1 MEYSKS
7 PHAPS
12 PKRPRTPPS
21 DLCGDR
27 KEPRLSPLHHAT
39 ECATTCSASRRKCFE
54 NRQLLAD
61 RDALEKSKAA
71 LSERLVHTQSSLGD
85 LSCKTPAH
93 ELEQKLQ
100 DASARARASKEINST
115 AGYSKQTTKE
125 ADSFLQS
132 CERWKTRLIALNRE
146 QETKTQKAPTQQ
158 VQSVVRDL
166 VTSVE
171 MDTLRRGH
179 CLVSSEERQET
190 EAFEAMERQLMADRV
205 VELETQLAQKRAVER
220 EKEMELSSLR
230 EAQEDQVLAKQEV
243 AALEDEKKRRTEE
256 LTQMKNKME
265 AVEAEKATLKQQNKK
280 LVEES
285 EEIKKLQRAFKA
297 RDAKMITVLK
307 TEREKSS
314 QRKQELQILYAK
326 FSSSMDSVSEK
337 AMRLEEVEQQ
347 LRYAQSD
354 VRAVETRQK
363 ELERQITSLQ
373 EENSSLLALQQR
385 EKEGA
390 EEVQTQLRE
399 RKKVESQLLAE
410 IAQLKAQ
417 NEALKRQQAEREHQS
432 VGQPSTERTID
443 DESTLVA
450 QLAEKE
456 ALQMFIRRYHSTAE
470 DKCRQLMEKVNA
482 LESQRAS
489 TQAQTALERL
499 INSTGE
505 DDASGKNQ
513 KLDALRAE
521 NRVLRRDLARSRRVG
536 RSLESDV
543 SRLRRQR
550 QKELSYERR
559 TKRELQTRE
568 STLAGWERDCT
579 QLQGT
584 LVCLKAR
591 LVEELVLQERKEVQR
606 VVGGLVDR
614 VELSRTTEDL
624 QDAQRDVTW
633 LQTMDEEWHDYA
645 ATEEKQRRGVEE
657 LNAVERQLTTER
669 VGKLTT
675 QLETS
680 QRRLHEE
687 EAAAVELNNMCD
699 LLKQEVTCQAQWLT
713 GFSLNSMAMV
723 NIQSQLSNRMQ
734 EQQAEQS
741 KQLSQLEAD
750 KTELEEQLRVSQL
763 NAQQTAM
770 SLKKKKKKV
779 QTELATLRSQL
790 QDHGAT

>member
-1 MEYSKS
+1 MARSNQ
-7 PHAPS
+7 
-12 PKRPRTPPS
+12 KRPR
-21 DLCGDR
+21 
-27 KEPRLSPLHHAT
+27 
-39 ECATTCSASRRKCFE
+39 
-54 NRQLLAD
+54 
-61 RDALEKSKAA
+61 
-71 LSERLVHTQSSLGD
+71 
-85 LSCKTPAH
+85 
-93 ELEQKLQ
+93 
-100 DASARARASKEINST
+100 
-115 AGYSKQTTKE
+115 
-125 ADSFLQS
+125 
-132 CERWKTRLIALNRE
+132 
-146 QETKTQKAPTQQ
+146 
-158 VQSVVRDL
+158 
-166 VTSVE
+166 
-171 MDTLRRGH
+171 
-179 CLVSSEERQET
+179 
-190 EAFEAMERQLMADRV
+190 
-205 VELETQLAQKRAVER
+205 
-220 EKEMELSSLR
+220 LSSP
-230 EAQEDQVLAKQEV
+230 A
-243 AALEDEKKRRTEE
+243 
-256 LTQMKNKME
+256 
-265 AVEAEKATLKQQNKK
+265 
-280 LVEES
+280 
-285 EEIKKLQRAFKA
+285 
-297 RDAKMITVLK
+297 
-307 TEREKSS
+307 
-314 QRKQELQILYAK
+314 
-326 FSSSMDSVSEK
+326 
-337 AMRLEEVEQQ
+337 
-347 LRYAQSD
+347 
-354 VRAVETRQK
+354 
-363 ELERQITSLQ
+363 
-373 EENSSLLALQQR
+373 
-385 EKEGA
+385 
-390 EEVQTQLRE
+390 
-399 RKKVESQLLAE
+399 
-410 IAQLKAQ
+410 
-417 NEALKRQQAEREHQS
+417 
-432 VGQPSTERTID
+432 
-443 DESTLVA
+443 
-450 QLAEKE
+450 
-456 ALQMFIRRYHSTAE
+456 
-470 DKCRQLMEKVNA
+470 
-482 LESQRAS
+482 
-489 TQAQTALERL
+489 
-499 INSTGE
+499 TGE

-521 NRVLRRDLARSRRVG
+521 NRALRRDLARSRRVG

-687 EAAAVELNNMCD
+687 KAAAVELNNMCD